1 MLCRALVV
9 ILAMSPAA
17 LPEASLAYDIK
28 PKTPESAFAAKLR
41 PDILGIST
49 DSTSDSARASFE
61 SAFKGRLDTK
71 TDIQQ
76 QKFGGTATSYVAA
89 LIFSF
94 PAGPKQTGE
103 VLSSSFSS
111 PASANRAYF
120 IARNLTFAQDQQP
133 SKADMIKQVMDK
145 YGAPTIVGDQHL
157 YYIYRA
163 GSIVSVGAKYKEA
176 AALEAIDR
184 PLDPRTAIKLNDGNG
199 RGSCVAVVKRSQAK
213 EKSLSAML
221 DEAKGANCDGA
232 LSVQLTPG
240 TTPGQVGNA
249 QFTLLDFKRM
259 ISAAAIDDNALV
271 AEKNERNP
279 TPQGNAPKL

>member
-1 MLCRALVV
+1 MPCRALVV

-49 DSTSDSARASFE
+49 DSTADSARASFE

-240 TTPGQVGNA
+240 ATPGQVGNA

>member
-49 DSTSDSARASFE
+49 DSTADSARASFE

-76 QKFGGTATSYVAA
+76 QKFGGTATSYIAA

-120 IARNLTFAQDQQP
+120 VARNLTFAQDQQP

-163 GSIVSVGAKYKEA
+163 GSLVSVGAKYKEA
-176 AALEAIDR
+176 TALEAIGR

-240 TTPGQVGNA
+240 ATPGQVGNA

>member
-49 DSTSDSARASFE
+49 DSTAESARASFE

-71 TDIQQ
+71 SDIQQ
-76 QKFGGTATSYVAA
+76 QKFGGSATSFVAA

-176 AALEAIDR
+176 TALDAIDR

-240 TTPGQVGNA
+240 ATPGQVGNA